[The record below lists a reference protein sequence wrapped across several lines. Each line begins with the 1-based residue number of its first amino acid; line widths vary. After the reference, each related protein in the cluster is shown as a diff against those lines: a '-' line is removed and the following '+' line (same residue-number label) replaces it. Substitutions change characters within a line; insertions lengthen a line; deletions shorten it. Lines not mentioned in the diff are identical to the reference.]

1 MSYFKYYLQIQFCFE
16 HKTLRSLS
24 SPISFIAKL
33 NMILFCSQLHTSST
47 IEGMTHSPENGI
59 FHLTNGKYVASCCLY
74 HSPVCLVFPAEL
86 SLLFWQILGLVE
98 NMSCFKCPK
107 CGENSYIFGE
117 GGAKRTAEEMDMK
130 LLGEVSESRY
140 D

>member
-1 MSYFKYYLQIQFCFE
+1 M
-16 HKTLRSLS
+16 
-24 SPISFIAKL
+24 
-33 NMILFCSQLHTSST
+33 MLFCSQLHTSST
-47 IEGMTHSPENGI
+47 TEGITLSPEKGI
-59 FHLTNGKYVASCCLY
+59 FHFTNGKYLASCFLY

-86 SLLFWQILGLVE
+86 SFLFWQILGLVE

-130 LLGEVSESRY
+130 LLGEVSESCY